1 MLSSKR
7 VRLVKKIKP
16 HIIFFLFGGLLY
28 IFIERSTLGNID
40 HYPETGNYYNFW
52 VSLYTVLFQ
61 SFILGLIFGILEEY
75 IFKNL
80 LKKKTFL
87 IKLILKTLL
96 YGVIIFVIAII
107 SSLILNIWRVN
118 LTRSD
123 LDVIRPVANFTVNFS
138 FLIALSYTFV
148 VIGISLFY
156 SEMADYIGLRAITN
170 FFTGKY
176 SKSTVEDR
184 AFMFLDMKSS
194 TTIAEKIGHKQYYQ
208 LLNDYYRD
216 MTSAIVSTEGEIY
229 QYVGDEIVVSWD
241 YKKGIKDNN
250 CVRCFFLIKD
260 QMEKRSLS
268 YQEKFGVVPKFKAGI
283 HCGQVTAG
291 SVGVI
296 KKEILFT
303 GDVLNTTARIQS
315 KCNEERVDLLIS
327 QTLEAILDLGNKYEV
342 QAKGAFE
349 LRGRDQMID
358 LFSVDQI

>member
-1 MLSSKR
+1 MLSPKR
-7 VRLVKKIKP
+7 VRLVKKIIP

-52 VSLYTVLFQ
+52 VSLNTVLIQ
-61 SFILGLIFGILEEY
+61 SFILGFIFGILEEY
-75 IFKNL
+75 IFKNVL
-80 LKKKTFL
+80 QRKPFL
-87 IKLILKTLL
+87 IKLILKTIF
-96 YGVIIFVIAII
+96 YVVIIFAIAII
-107 SSLILNIWRVN
+107 SNLILNLWRMN
-118 LTRSD
+118 LTPSD
-123 LDVIRPVANFTVNFS
+123 SDVIRPVVNFTVNFS
-138 FLIALSYTFV
+138 FLTALSYTFV
-148 VIGISLFY
+148 FIGISLFY
-156 SEMADYIGLRAITN
+156 SEMVDYIGLRAITN

-176 SKSTVEDR
+176 SKSKVEHR

-260 QMEKRSLS
+260 QMGKRSS
-268 YQEKFGVVPKFKAGI
+268 FYQQKFGIVPRFKAGI
-283 HCGQVTAG
+283 HSGQVTAG

-315 KCNEERVDLLIS
+315 QCNEVGADLLIS
-327 QTLEAILDLGNKYEV
+327 QTLEAVLDLGKKYEV
-342 QAKGAFE
+342 QAKGSFE

-358 LFSVDQI
+358 LFSVDRI